1 MINKIMKIEMAELG
15 SAESVG
21 PPYSLSDWVS
31 ECDCEW
37 LTHWVSVT
45 AKWTIINCEHNYY
58 NYDYD
63 WVWATIGIAMR
74 WIMNDLNY
82 LLSVFCFYFY

>member
-37 LTHWVSVT
+37 LSVSHSEVDDY
-45 AKWTIINCEHNYY
+45 KLWT
-58 NYDYD
+58 
-63 WVWATIGIAMR
+63 
-74 WIMNDLNY
+74 
-82 LLSVFCFYFY
+82 